1 VFWNV
6 YDRELL
12 KIQIMRRLIK
22 LFREPQRNLPIFF
35 WASSP
40 TRNAR
45 EPLLFRHTQK
55 SFSFTMKFSK
65 TLGVAAALLG
75 LANSQNIPSKV
86 TILTPKPG
94 AEVGVNGLGWIIDVV
109 AEFSAPSATSST
121 AHASSSATPS
131 PSSASSPNTGSSGYR
146 RSTPNLDD
154 GFIPFLNSPNLTTFT
169 AGPDPG
175 APGFVCLISG
185 STKNFAGFF
194 ELNAITNS
202 DAHGNILE
210 AYFVWYIPAA
220 ALGSNV
226 NVTTSVFFLNSPAGA
241 TYTKDPATDP
251 AVISN
256 IATVSFFIFGGA
268 ASNITATATTAT
280 PVTIDV
286 FTPRGGEV
294 VGVNGAGWL
303 VDLLLINTDL
313 SANVFAPI
321 NGYAPLYHDNFT
333 DPKFA
338 PGVSKAVPG
347 LVVLSNTSTLAGGAS
362 TNLANLFQINAV
374 TGVVNGVISEYWCTW
389 LVGAAF
395 AGKGQPSSLTIFLV
409 NGTAPATINGSLPTN
424 IISNVVIQNFTLSGG
439 AVTPTTTASGSGASA
454 SPTSGADSL
463 SVGVGSILLSALAL
477 LL

>member
-1 VFWNV
+1 
-6 YDRELL
+6 
-12 KIQIMRRLIK
+12 
-22 LFREPQRNLPIFF
+22 
-35 WASSP
+35 
-40 TRNAR
+40 
-45 EPLLFRHTQK
+45 
-55 SFSFTMKFSK
+55 MKFSK
-65 TLGVAAALLG
+65 RFGVVAALLG
-75 LANSQNIPSKV
+75 LANAQNIPSKV

-94 AEVGVNGLGWIIDVV
+94 SEVGVNGLGWIIDVV
-109 AEFSAPSATSST
+109 AEFSAPP
-121 AHASSSATPS
+121 ASSSAATAAPA
-131 PSSASSPNTGSSGYR
+131 ASSPSTASPGYR
-146 RSTPNLDD
+146 RSTANPDD
-154 GFIPFLNSPNLTTFT
+154 GFTPFLNSPNLTTFA

-185 STKNFAGFF
+185 STMNFGGFF

-202 DAHGNILE
+202 DAQGNILE
-210 AYFVWYIPAA
+210 AYFTWYVPVTG
-220 ALGSNV
+220 LGS
-226 NVTTSVFFLNSPAGA
+226 NVTTSVFFLNSAAGA
-241 TYTKDPATDP
+241 TYTKDPATDS

-256 IATVSFFIFGGA
+256 VATVSFSIFGDA
-268 ASNITATATTAT
+268 ASNTTAPATTAT

-294 VGVNGAGWL
+294 VGVNGAGWM
-303 VDLLLINTDL
+303 VDLVLVNTDL
-313 SANVFAPI
+313 SANVFAPT

-333 DPKFA
+333 DSKFA

-409 NGTAPATINGSLPTN
+409 NGTAPATISGSLPTN
-424 IISNVVIQNFTLSGG
+424 IISNVISQNFTLSGG
-439 AVTPTTTASGSGASA
+439 AVTPATTASGSGAAA
-454 SPTSGADSL
+454 SHTSGADAL
-463 SVGVGSILLSALAL
+463 SVGAGSILFGALAL